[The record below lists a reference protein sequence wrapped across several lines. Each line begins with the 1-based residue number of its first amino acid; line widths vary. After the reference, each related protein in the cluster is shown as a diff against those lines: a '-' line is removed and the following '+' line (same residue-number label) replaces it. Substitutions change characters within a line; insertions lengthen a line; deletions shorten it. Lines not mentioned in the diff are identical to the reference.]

1 LIAVRAHP
9 LTWTS
14 CPPDPLA
21 WITWRDLGLHLL
33 FIPWLA
39 LPLTA
44 VGLGWSLGLA
54 GVRAWARLSLLL
66 LGMAVF
72 GILYSPISTAALTQ
86 WLDRQR
92 PLPTPLPTPVA
103 VLVGRGPQIAQATT
117 VLAAQMQRDGL
128 VQQVYVSGDSRAT
141 ADQLLRLGV
150 PSQEVFGDDCA
161 RTTWENATRTAS
173 WLRQQKPPV
182 LAIALISDRWQL
194 PRAALAFQR
203 QGLAVRPMAVA
214 LPITAS
220 EQNHLALRETAATLL
235 YWVQG
240 RL

>member
-1 LIAVRAHP
+1 M
-9 LTWTS
+9 TWTS

-21 WITWRDLGLHLL
+21 WVTWRDLALHLL
-33 FIPWLA
+33 STPWLA
-39 LPLTA
+39 LPLTGL
-44 VGLGWSLGLA
+44 GLGWGLGWVGLRGWGRPSL
-54 GVRAWARLSLLL
+54 VL
-66 LGMAVF
+66 LGMVVLGF
-72 GILYSPISTAALTQ
+72 LYSPISTAVLSQ

-92 PLPTPLPTPVA
+92 PMATALPTSVA

-117 VLAAQMQRDGL
+117 TLAARLQRDGL
-128 VQQVYVSGDSRAT
+128 VEQVYVSGDSRAT

-150 PSQEVFGDDCA
+150 PSGEVFGDDCA

-173 WLRQQKPPV
+173 WLRQRQPPV
-182 LAIALISDRWQL
+182 LAITLITDRWQL

-203 QGLAVRPMAVA
+203 QGIAVRPVAVP
-214 LPITAS
+214 LPISAS